1 MSKQQFMSLSKK
13 PEHSSKPAP
22 LCGLAQPV
30 TAAMKILLALCLALS
45 AIPALADTPLR
56 PPKKFTTCSPAGTV
70 CATSDPATSLT
81 VVSPRASK
89 QQPWTIPGWHRWLF
103 VSDDGQSVVVG
114 YAGMNLVPRGVTLE
128 EPVLFFYNK
137 GSLVR
142 TVTLG
147 DLYAHKSQMR
157 LTVSHLSWA
166 HIPGINQAN
175 QLVVTLAGGRTVAF
189 ASNTGRVQ
197 PLVSDA
203 SD

>member
-1 MSKQQFMSLSKK
+1 
-13 PEHSSKPAP
+13 
-22 LCGLAQPV
+22 
-30 TAAMKILLALCLALS
+30 MKILLALCLAFS
-45 AIPALADTPLR
+45 AIPALADTPLP
-56 PPKKFTTCSPAGTV
+56 PPKALTTCSPAGTV
-70 CATSDPATSLT
+70 CAISDPATSLT
-81 VVSPRASK
+81 VVSPRAP
-89 QQPWTIPGWHRWLF
+89 QQQAWTIPGWHRWLF
-103 VSDDGQSVVVG
+103 VSDDGKSVVVG

-147 DLYAHKSQMR
+147 DLYTHKSQMR

-175 QLVVTLAGGRTVAF
+175 QLVVTLADGRTVAF
-189 ASNTGRVQ
+189 AASTGQVQ

-203 SD
+203 GD